1 LSERLAGVQ
10 RQLEDLSEATRSEWL
25 RAAHQS
31 FLTIEGRSAF
41 RVTFDASSDR
51 FLELL
56 EDGYRTRNT
65 CRANVL
71 GTSTKPAYWSW
82 ISPRRGGQDPLRTTG
97 STRMPPALEGKEPT
111 LFCVRVGSPASTR
124 SLSKRG
130 PHSQA
135 HLTMTSVASVYPDSC
150 VASFRKDLDGR
161 NVHFFAALAGRAFSA
176 AGHQQAL
183 ELRH

>member
-1 LSERLAGVQ
+1 MRQVIGFLNCSKKNGLSNEKYVPRKRPRDFYQACILVVDIA
-10 RQLEDLSEATRSEWL
+10 
-25 RAAHQS
+25 
-31 FLTIEGRSAF
+31 
-41 RVTFDASSDR
+41 
-51 FLELL
+51 
-56 EDGYRTRNT
+56 
-65 CRANVL
+65 
-71 GTSTKPAYWSW
+71 
-82 ISPRRGGQDPLRTTG
+82 PRRGGQDPLPTTG

-176 AGHQQAL
+176 AGHQQAH